1 MNTFPNSPTGPLAAL
16 RRRSLP
22 LRVGVV
28 LVALWL
34 AFTLV
39 GVVVGA
45 VVALLKLVV
54 VLVVAAAVAVAGV
67 RVLARR

>member
-1 MNTFPNSPTGPLAAL
+1 MNVLPDTPRGPLAAL

-22 LRVGVV
+22 LQVGVV

-45 VVALLKLVV
+45 VVALLELVV
-54 VLVVAAAVAVAGV
+54 VLVVTALVAVAGV
-67 RVLARR
+67 RLLARH